1 MIFAFFLS
9 VAVNSVYKLQFL
21 HISTEYS
28 QRINIRSFKEV
39 NRGFE
44 RFWKKLQAVKV
55 AQVMLTTGN
64 DKLNDA
70 AKELVI
76 IKQLKGKIL
85 HKLVKLCKQ
94 ETTKDSEVSDVPA
107 PPAKTRKLH

>member
-1 MIFAFFLS
+1 
-9 VAVNSVYKLQFL
+9 
-21 HISTEYS
+21 
-28 QRINIRSFKEV
+28 
-39 NRGFE
+39 
-44 RFWKKLQAVKV
+44 LQAVKV

-85 HKLVKLCKQ
+85 HKLCKQ
-94 ETTKDSEVSDVPA
+94 ETTKDSEVSDQS
-107 PPAKTRKLH
+107 TNQ